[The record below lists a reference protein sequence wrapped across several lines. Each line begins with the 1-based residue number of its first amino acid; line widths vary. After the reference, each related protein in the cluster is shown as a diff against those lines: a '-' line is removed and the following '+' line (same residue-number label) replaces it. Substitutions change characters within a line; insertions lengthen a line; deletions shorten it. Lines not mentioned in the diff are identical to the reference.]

1 MKPLSRLSRIF
12 AAALALAVAI
22 LCVVPI
28 PGHGQLGA
36 WIIALPTET
45 RPAVTPVDQIPAMRR
60 IIEQLG
66 FRPAAD
72 EVPPALSPEGNFQ
85 PPLYVLPRG
94 ASDHVR
100 LVLLIRPED
109 QSVGALLTYH
119 DVSLLT
125 RWRLTR
131 LMHSLRQDF
140 RPLQAEVFQ
149 SGRAARKTS
158 PPRP

>member
-1 MKPLSRLSRIF
+1 MKPLSRLSRVLV
-12 AAALALAVAI
+12 AALALAVAI
-22 LCVVPI
+22 LCVLPI

-36 WIIALPTET
+36 WIMALPTET
-45 RPAVTPVDQIPAMRR
+45 PSAVTPVDQIPAMRR
-60 IIEQLG
+60 IIEQRG
-66 FRPAAD
+66 FRPVAD
-72 EVPPALSPEGNFQ
+72 ETPPALSAEGNFQ
-85 PPLYVLPRG
+85 PPPYVLPRG

-100 LVLLIRPED
+100 LVLLIRPDD

-131 LMHSLRQDF
+131 LMHSLSQDF

-149 SGRAARKTS
+149 SSRAARKAA
-158 PPRP
+158 PPRQ